1 MNLLVP
7 WIQPFYADADTRW
20 RTPWGFSLPVVS
32 FGIIVVI
39 YAVLDDMAPRLYA
52 EPPPFLLPVL
62 PIWPDFSFVLSYVV
76 TIVGVG
82 PVLLFRYHWFLRS
95 ITTGN
100 FVSRLA
106 AMAPTGFGLGVAVG
120 SLFFLASW
128 YVTDGEAGRA
138 GTESDLWDKTPYFI
152 FGLLASPLFVP
163 IMEEALFRV
172 LLYGAIR
179 RRASARVSILLTSA
193 LFSVIH
199 GLAPESVS
207 ALILGLVTSTVYE
220 RTRSFSFCVAMHA
233 GSNLAVL
240 LFRLWF
246 YRYGG
251 PW

>member
-52 EPPPFLLPVL
+52 DPPPNLLPVL
-62 PIWPDFSFVLSYVV
+62 PIWPQFSFTLAYFA
-76 TIVGVG
+76 TIVGVV
-82 PVLLFRYHWFLRS
+82 PLILYRHYWFLRS
-95 ITTGN
+95 AVPENHGRAVVT
-100 FVSRLA
+100 
-106 AMAPTGFGLGVAVG
+106 MAPLGFCLGVTVG
-120 SLFFLASW
+120 SIFFLAVW
-128 YVTDGEAGRA
+128 YVTDGEAGRF
-138 GTESDLWDKTPYFI
+138 GTGSDLWDKAFYFS
-152 FGLLASPLFVP
+152 FAVLATAIIGPA
-163 IMEEALFRV
+163 MEEVLFRV
-172 LLYGAIR
+172 LLYGSIR
-179 RRASARVSILLTSA
+179 RRASARTSILLTSA
-193 LFSVIH
+193 LFSIAH
-199 GLAPESVS
+199 GLAPEAVS
-207 ALILGLVTSTVYE
+207 TLILGLVTSTVYE

-251 PW
+251 P